1 MLEAKSASRIAE
13 HQAPT
18 PALDPDD
25 PFSSMMERFDEAA
38 ALLGL
43 APDNYLV
50 LREPDH
56 EFKFAIPVTD
66 EQGRVLVL
74 DGYRIRHNLSLG
86 PCLGGLRLDADL
98 KREELSALAA
108 WTTWKCAAL
117 GIPFGGAMGGVNFD
131 PRGRDPRVVE
141 SVVRRYTAGLMDL
154 IGPDR
159 DVLIPDLHCNEQI
172 MAWCLDTYSMH
183 VRHTVNAVVLGKPAG
198 LGGTHGQHW
207 AIGRGVRVLMERRLA
222 EMNFT
227 GKARVVVQ
235 GAGRV
240 GSQVLREVAAAGHR
254 IVAAG
259 DAGAAVHNAQ
269 GLDVAALLA
278 HRERTGSLAGFAGG
292 DALSSSELLE
302 TECDVL
308 IPAALSRQITK
319 ENAGRLRTRLLVE
332 AANAPTTKNAD
343 QILEERGIPVVPD
356 LLGNSGALIIA
367 YFEWVQNRMGYNWT
381 AEQVDERL
389 TRRVLESY
397 ERARKVAGLHK
408 TGLRLAAC
416 MIGVERVA
424 YFDQLRGIYA

>member
-1 MLEAKSASRIAE
+1 MLEAKPSGLIEER
-13 HQAPT
+13 QAPT

-56 EFKFAIPVTD
+56 EFKFAIPMSD
-66 EQGRVLVL
+66 ENGRLTVL
-74 DGYRIRHNLSLG
+74 DGYRVRHNLSLG
-86 PCLGGLRLDADL
+86 PCLGGLRLDPDL
-98 KREELSALAA
+98 KLEELRALAA

-117 GIPFGGAMGGVNFD
+117 NIPFGGAMGGVKFD
-131 PRGRDPRVVE
+131 PRGRDPRIVE
-141 SVVRRYTAGLMDL
+141 GVVRRYTAGLMDL

-159 DVLIPDLHCNEQI
+159 DVLIPDLHCTEQI

-183 VRHTVNAVVLGKPAG
+183 VRHTENAVVLGKPAG
-198 LGGTHGQHW
+198 LGGTQGQHW
-207 AIGRGVRVLMERRLA
+207 AIGRGVRVVMERRLA
-222 EMNFT
+222 EMGFS
-227 GKARVVVQ
+227 GKARVAVQ

-254 IVAAG
+254 IVAVG
-259 DAGAAVHNAQ
+259 DTGAALHNVN
-269 GLDVAALLA
+269 GLDVGALLA
-278 HRERTGSLAGFAGG
+278 HRERTGSVAGFTGG
-292 DALSSSELLE
+292 EAMPSAELLE

-319 ENAGRLRTRLLVE
+319 ANAGRLRARLLVE
-332 AANAPTTKNAD
+332 AANAPTTKGAD
-343 QILEERGIPVVPD
+343 QILEQRGIPVVPD

-389 TRRVLESY
+389 TRRVVESY
-397 ERARKVAGLHK
+397 ERARKVADLHK
-408 TGLRLAAC
+408 VGLRLAAC